1 MHTPHLQR
9 LTTHYIE
16 HEDRLR
22 LTGQQANGDT
32 VVLWLTQRLCNRLL
46 PYLSAWLEQQTD
58 AAPLRHPQVQATQQT
73 IRQSI
78 AQQAARAQLTPSAPV
93 PPPPTQAGWLVA
105 SVHLSYR
112 GEVLVLTFQAQ
123 DPQQAQQTQQAA
135 PAAADTPALI
145 PVATLPI
152 TAQPLRQWLGIAF
165 GHYQHAQWPTTAWP
179 HWMQPT
185 QPALHPAPA
194 LLH

>member
-46 PYLSAWLEQQTD
+46 PYLSAWLERQAD

-93 PPPPTQAGWLVA
+93 PPPPAQAGWLVA

-112 GEVLVLTFQAQ
+112 GEVLVLTFQSE
-123 DPQQAQQTQQAA
+123 A
-135 PAAADTPALI
+135 PSHGADLVT
-145 PVATLPI
+145 VATLPI

-179 HWMQPT
+179 AWMHATQPT
-185 QPALHPAPA
+185 LHPAPA